1 MLKMSGKKTFQFI
14 LCVWALTLFSS
25 AGLLQA
31 QKLSIEKSNY
41 GTLSSGEEVQLFVLK
56 NSKGMQVG
64 ILDYGGIITRILAP
78 DRKGQFQDVVLGFQK
93 LSDYESR
100 NPYFGALVGRY
111 ANRIAEGKFTL
122 DGNEFKL
129 VQNNGSNHIH
139 GGAKGFD
146 KVIWDAKPIEYADRV
161 SLELTYTSKDMEE
174 GYPGNLDCVVTYSLS
189 ENNELQ
195 VIYRAT
201 TDKKTIVNLTQHSY
215 FNLSGDFSL
224 PILDHELMIL
234 ADEFVPVNEILIP
247 TGEYAPV
254 AKTPFDF
261 NNPKKIGQDI
271 EDSHE
276 QIQIGNGYDHSWV
289 LRDYDS
295 KIRLVSSVYHPESGR
310 VLEVFTTEPGM
321 QLYTGNFLDG
331 TLPAKNGGT
340 YARRTGFCLETQHHP
355 DSPNQPA
362 FPSVTLEAGQT
373 YRSETLFKFSL
384 RDK

>member
-1 MLKMSGKKTFQFI
+1 MSGKTKFQLI
-14 LCVWALTLFSS
+14 LCVLALTLFLST
-25 AGLLQA
+25 GLIKA
-31 QKLSIEKSNY
+31 QGLSIEKSKY
-41 GTLSSGEEVQLFVLK
+41 GTLSTGQDVHLFVLK

-64 ILDYGGIITRILAP
+64 ILDYGGIITKIQAP
-78 DRKGQFQDVVLGFQK
+78 DRKGQFQDVVLGFEN

-111 ANRIAEGKFTL
+111 ANRIAEGKFSL
-122 DGNEFKL
+122 DGEEFKL
-129 VQNNGSNHIH
+129 VQNNGKNHIH
-139 GGAKGFD
+139 GGTKGFD
-146 KVIWDAKPIEYADRV
+146 KVIWDAKPIEDSDRV

-174 GYPGNLDCVVTYSLS
+174 GYPGNLDCVVTYSLNQ
-189 ENNELQ
+189 NNELQ
-195 VIYRAT
+195 VTYRAT
-201 TDKKTIVNLTQHSY
+201 TDRKTIVNLTQHSY
-215 FNLSGDFSL
+215 FNLSGDFAK

-234 ADEFVPVNEILIP
+234 ADEFVPVDEILIP

-254 AKTPFDF
+254 ANTPFDF
-261 NNPKKIGQDI
+261 NSPKKIGQDI

-295 KIRLVSSVYHPESGR
+295 KIRLVSSIYHPETGR
-310 VLEVFTTEPGM
+310 VLEIFTTEPGM

-331 TLPAKNGGT
+331 TLPAKDGGT

-355 DSPNQPA
+355 DSPNQPE

-373 YRSETLFKFSL
+373 YRSETLFKFST
-384 RDK
+384 RDN